1 MQVITRAVDKDIEP
15 FCDHIVALLLQVL
28 NNEHAIASEEA
39 FMALGAIASTV
50 EQAFDKYMGEFFPF
64 LIKGLRNYADWQ
76 VCCASVGTAGD
87 VCRALEGRILP
98 YCDEIVGCLLE
109 ALQNPTLNRQV
120 KPAVLSCFGDI
131 ALAVSGNFVKYL
143 PSTLQM
149 LEQAAGMKISPDDD
163 DLVEYMTVLREGILE
178 AYIGVVQGLHDG
190 GGSPFIKPH
199 LGNIFQFLEVVVNE
213 NGDDPSLI
221 KNSVGL
227 IGDLATLLVQH
238 AEEVSVYFRQNFVVE
253 VIQEALR
260 QDNLRDIALWT
271 QTKRDTLLS

>member
-1 MQVITRAVDKDIEP
+1 M
-15 FCDHIVALLLQVL
+15 
-28 NNEHAIASEEA
+28 
-39 FMALGAIASTV
+39 
-50 EQAFDKYMGEFFPF
+50 
-64 LIKGLRNYADWQ
+64 
-76 VCCASVGTAGD
+76 
-87 VCRALEGRILP
+87 CRALESRILP
-98 YCDEIVGCLLE
+98 YCDEIVRCLLE
-109 ALQNPTLNRQV
+109 DLQNPTLNRQV

-149 LEQAAGMKISPDDD
+149 LEQAAAMKISPDDE
-163 DLVEYMTVLREGILE
+163 DLVEYITVLREGILE
-178 AYIGVVQGLHDG
+178 AYIGVFQGLHDG

>member
-1 MQVITRAVDKDIEP
+1 
-15 FCDHIVALLLQVL
+15 
-28 NNEHAIASEEA
+28 
-39 FMALGAIASTV
+39 
-50 EQAFDKYMGEFFPF
+50 
-64 LIKGLRNYADWQ
+64 
-76 VCCASVGTAGD
+76 
-87 VCRALEGRILP
+87 
-98 YCDEIVGCLLE
+98 
-109 ALQNPTLNRQV
+109 
-120 KPAVLSCFGDI
+120 
-131 ALAVSGNFVKYL
+131 
-143 PSTLQM
+143 M
-149 LEQAAGMKISPDDD
+149 LEQAAAMKISPDDE
-163 DLVEYMTVLREGILE
+163 DLVEYITVLREGILE